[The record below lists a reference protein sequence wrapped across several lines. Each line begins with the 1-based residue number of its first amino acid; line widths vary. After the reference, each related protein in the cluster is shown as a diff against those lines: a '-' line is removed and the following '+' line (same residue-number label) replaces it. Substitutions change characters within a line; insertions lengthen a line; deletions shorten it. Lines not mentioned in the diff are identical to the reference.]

1 MTALALSGSLR
12 RAVFH
17 FRSRER
23 DRGYGRWMRSRSQL
37 LQRGVVRFNAC
48 VLHWQASSPAVR
60 RRLTVVTYVGRRSGR
75 TFSTPVAYQRV
86 EGGVVIEVSIP
97 DRKEWWRNF
106 TGEGGPIT
114 VRLDEVERP
123 GHATATRV
131 GGRVRVAV
139 RFTD

>member
-1 MTALALSGSLR
+1 MS
-12 RAVFH
+12 
-17 FRSRER
+17 
-23 DRGYGRWMRSRSQL
+23 SRSQL
-37 LQRGVVRFNAC
+37 LQRGAVRINAC
-48 VLHWQASSPAVR
+48 VLRWQALSPVVR

-75 TFSTPVAYQRV
+75 TFSTPVGYQRV

-123 GHATATRV
+123 GHAVASRFR
-131 GGRVRVAV
+131 GRVRVTV